1 VGIGMNTRGRSRR
14 IGNDRAGKPIWPQGP
29 SHHALEEASIGLD
42 RMKSRLCCYF
52 KLLLTRAADRQAGLF
67 VSVLRR
73 WVLHRAVGLCIST
86 VWRHRRGVGLL
97 PRQVSFD
104 DLWILQWRQV
114 HNKSADVSSVIDAW
128 HTTTSTRLASPCKSL
143 CVSYFRFELM
153 HQVEEHRCSF
163 FFWTAGLYLEWRAC
177 TGTSVKI
184 LKASSGELVFMIFN
198 ASFCTKRVKPW

>member
-1 VGIGMNTRGRSRR
+1 MNMRGRSRR
-14 IGNDRAGKPIWPQGP
+14 IGNDRAGKPIYAMWGPQGP

-52 KLLLTRAADRQAGLF
+52 NLLLTRAADRQAGLF

-97 PRQVSFD
+97 PRQVSFE

-153 HQVEEHRCSF
+153 HQVEKHRCSF
-163 FFWTAGLYLEWRAC
+163 FSFELLDCIWNDVYVPVPRWKSSRPLLGNWFSWSSTPL
-177 TGTSVKI
+177 SVP
-184 LKASSGELVFMIFN
+184 
-198 ASFCTKRVKPW
+198 RVKPW